1 MLFPT
6 LAFLGFFLVVA
17 ALSAALDKHF
27 QAKKLMLTIASFVFY
42 AQWNW
47 RFCFLLAGSTAVSY
61 VAGLIIAGTDD
72 QRKRKLTVS
81 LAVAAHLGLLSF
93 FKYRDF
99 VTTQVNA
106 GLASLG
112 LGVELPFADIVLPI
126 GISFFT
132 FHGISYVVDVYRRD
146 VEVCR
151 RPADMAL
158 YMSFFPQLVS
168 GPIVRAAYFL
178 PQLAKQSADR
188 PPITA
193 ALTLILFG
201 LFKKMVMADYL
212 AANLVDPVFTAPT
225 SFGGADLA
233 LATYGYAVQIYCDFS
248 GYTDMAIGLA
258 ELLGFRFPLNFRQ
271 PYRSQSLQEF
281 WRRWH
286 ISLSNWLR
294 DYLYKP
300 LGGSRGGPLKTYR
313 NLIITMLLG
322 GIWHGAQWK
331 FVVWGALHG
340 GGLAIER
347 LTLPWTE
354 RWRTPL
360 LGRVFFTLL
369 TFHFVCLCWIFFRAE
384 DFDTATLFI
393 RGIADGWSLGV
404 AQAGQLTVALILL
417 GLAIQFTPRT
427 WLSEIVATLGRL
439 PVWGQG
445 AVAGLAIAFV
455 EALCPPGVSPFI
467 YFQF

>member
-27 QAKKLMLTIASFVFY
+27 LAKKLMLTIASFYFY

-61 VAGLIIAGTDD
+61 AAGLVIASTED
-72 QRKRKLTVS
+72 QRKRRLTVGI
-81 LAVAAHLGLLSF
+81 AVTAHLLLLSF

-106 GLASLG
+106 GFAALG
-112 LGVELPFADIVLPI
+112 IGTELPFADIVLPI

-132 FHGISYVVDVYRRD
+132 FHGISYVVDVYRKD

-151 RPADMAL
+151 RPVDMAL

-178 PQLAKQSADR
+178 PQLAKPSGDR
-188 PPITA
+188 VPITA
-193 ALTLILFG
+193 ALVLILFG

-212 AANLVDPVFTAPT
+212 AANLVDPVFAAPT
-225 SFGGADLA
+225 SYGGADLA

-300 LGGSRGGPLKTYR
+300 LGGSRQGPMRTYL
-313 NLIITMLLG
+313 NLIATMLLG

-331 FVVWGALHG
+331 FVIWGALHG
-340 GGLAIER
+340 GGLAAER
-347 LTLPWTE
+347 LTMKLTE
-354 RWRTPL
+354 RWRARQI
-360 LGRVFFTLL
+360 GKVVFTIL
-369 TFHFVCLCWIFFRAE
+369 TFHFVCFCWIFFRAQ
-384 DFDTATLFI
+384 DFDTATLYI
-393 RGIADGWSLGV
+393 QGLASGWSTGV
-404 AQAGQLTVALILL
+404 TQAGQLTVGLIVL
-417 GLAIQFTPRT
+417 GMTIQFTPRT
-427 WLSEIVATLGRL
+427 WLSNIIETFGRL
-439 PVWGQG
+439 PAWGQG
-445 AVAGLAIAFV
+445 CAAGLTVAIV

>member
-17 ALSAALDKHF
+17 ALSAALDGHF
-27 QAKKLMLTIASFVFY
+27 LAKKLMLTVASYYFY

-47 RFCFLLAGSTAVSY
+47 RFCFLLAGSTTVSY
-61 VAGLIIAGTDD
+61 VAGLVIASTENK
-72 QRKRKLTVS
+72 RKRRLTVG
-81 LAVAAHLGLLSF
+81 LAVAAHLLLLSF

-99 VTTQVNA
+99 VETQVNA
-106 GLASLG
+106 GFAALG
-112 LGVELPFADIVLPI
+112 IGTELPFADIVLPI

-151 RPADMAL
+151 RPIDMAL

-178 PQLAKQSADR
+178 PQLAKPSGDR
-188 PPITA
+188 VPVTA
-193 ALTLILFG
+193 SLVLILFG

-212 AANLVDPVFTAPT
+212 AANLVDPVFAAPT
-225 SFGGADLA
+225 NFGGADLA

-286 ISLSNWLR
+286 ISLSSWLR

-300 LGGSRGGPLKTYR
+300 LGGSRHGPGRTYL

-331 FVVWGALHG
+331 FVIWGALHG
-340 GGLAIER
+340 GGLAVER
-347 LTLPWTE
+347 LTMPLTE
-354 RWRTPL
+354 RWRVRTA
-360 LGRVFFTLL
+360 GKIVATLL
-369 TFHFVCLCWIFFRAE
+369 TFHFVCFCWIFFRAE

-393 RGIADGWSLGV
+393 QGIAGGWNLGV
-404 AQAGQLTVALILL
+404 TQAGELTVALILL

-427 WLSEIVATLGRL
+427 WLSDIIETLGRL

-445 AVAGLAIAFV
+445 CVAGLTVALV
-455 EALCPPGVSPFI
+455 EALCPPGVAPFI

>member
-27 QAKKLMLTIASFVFY
+27 LAKKLMLTVASFVFY

-61 VAGLIIAGTDD
+61 VAGLTIAGTED
-72 QRKRKLTVS
+72 QRKRRLTVG

-112 LGVELPFADIVLPI
+112 FGYELPFADIVLPI

-151 RPADMAL
+151 RPADIAL

-178 PQLAKQSADR
+178 PQLAKPSGSGV
-188 PPITA
+188 PMA
-193 ALTLILFG
+193 ASLTLILFG

-212 AANLVDPVFTAPT
+212 AADLVDPVFAAPT
-225 SFGGADLA
+225 NYGGADLM

-313 NLIITMLLG
+313 NLIATMLLG

-331 FVVWGALHG
+331 FVIWGALHG
-340 GGLAIER
+340 GGLAFER
-347 LTLPWTE
+347 LTMPWTE
-354 RWRTPL
+354 RWRALPI
-360 LGRVFFTLL
+360 GKVIFTLL

-393 RGIADGWSLGV
+393 QGIAGGWKLGMT
-404 AQAGQLTVALILL
+404 QAGRFTVALIVL
-417 GLAIQFTPRT
+417 GLAFQFTPRG
-427 WLSEIVATLGRL
+427 WLSGIVAALGRL

-445 AVAGLAIAFV
+445 AIAGVTLAFV

>member
-17 ALSAALDKHF
+17 ALSAVLDKHF
-27 QAKKLMLTIASFVFY
+27 QAKKLMLTVASFVFY

-61 VAGLIIAGTDD
+61 IAGLIIAGTED
-72 QRKRKLTVS
+72 QRRRKFTVG
-81 LAVAAHLGLLSF
+81 LAVATHLGLLSF

-112 LGVELPFADIVLPI
+112 FGVELPFADIVLPI

-178 PQLAKQSADR
+178 PQLAKPSR
-188 PPITA
+188 SGVPITA
-193 ALTLILFG
+193 SLTLILFG

-212 AANLVDPVFTAPT
+212 AANLVDPVFAAPT
-225 SFGGADLA
+225 DYGGADLV

-300 LGGSRGGPLKTYR
+300 LGGSRHGALKTYR
-313 NLIITMLLG
+313 NLILTMLLG

-331 FVVWGALHG
+331 FVIWGALHG
-340 GGLAIER
+340 GGLAFER
-347 LTLPWTE
+347 LTMPWTE
-354 RWRTPL
+354 RWRSL
-360 LGRVFFTLL
+360 LIGKVAFTIV

-393 RGIADGWSLGV
+393 QGIAAGWSLGV
-404 AQAGQLTVALILL
+404 TQAGQLTIALIVL
-417 GLAIQFTPRT
+417 GLAIQFTPRA
-427 WLSEIVATLGRL
+427 WLSEIVATLSRL

-445 AVAGLAIAFV
+445 AVAGLAVSIV